1 MKDFKDS
8 IRKKINVVE
17 AKLEF
22 LKDGQAQLAE
32 AFHEFAEEIDEYI
45 EHQAD
50 KNEEFDK
57 RLRAL
62 ENGRR

>member
-22 LKDGQAQLAE
+22 LREGQAQLAD
-32 AFHEFAEEIDEYI
+32 AFHEFAEEIDEYV

-50 KNEEFDK
+50 KNEEFD
-57 RLRAL
+57 RRIRAL
-62 ENGRR
+62 ERK